1 MLCDGWAYAEWVVGT
16 QHIRDVD
23 RDWPAEGSQIHYTVG
38 FGRWTVEDVTTVR
51 LVEAGRR
58 LELEANAGW
67 VGSARVSI
75 SLLPWGTGQTLVIID
90 EHPLTG
96 PPARLH
102 TAVADV
108 LLGFRNKRMMRNL
121 AKLVHQRYP

>member
-1 MLCDGWAYAEWVVGT
+1 M
-16 QHIRDVD
+16 
-23 RDWPAEGSQIHYTVG
+23 
-38 FGRWTVEDVTTVR
+38 
-51 LVEAGRR
+51 
-58 LELEANAGW
+58 
-67 VGSARVSI
+67 
-75 SLLPWGTGQTLVIID
+75 PWGKDRTLVIID

-102 TAVADV
+102 TAVADI